1 MNPEER
7 HIFSVLVENRFGVL
21 ARVAGLFSGRG
32 FNIDSLNVAETH
44 DKSISQITLV
54 THGDAQII
62 EQIYHHLNRLIDVIE
77 VTDLSTDTHVERELV
92 LIKIATDNPQKR
104 AEILQV
110 SEVFRGRVIDMKPA
124 SLVLE
129 ITEKGTDVMAT
140 IYYDSDAN
148 FDLLKQRTVAVVGYG
163 AQGRAQSLNLKDSG
177 ANVVVGLYEGSHS
190 KARAEAEGLTVKTV
204 EEAAAMADIIQI
216 PRGLARDVALA
227 YARGIGGTRAGVIE
241 TTFREETETDLFGE
255 QAVLC
260 GGTAALIKAAFDTLV
275 EAGYQPEMAYFE
287 CLHELKLIVDLIY
300 TGGLSKMRNDVSNTA
315 EYGDL
320 TRGPQVIDDNVREKM
335 RQILKDVQGGVFAR
349 EWVLEN
355 EANQPVLGALR
366 RQESELEIEEVGK
379 NLRSMMSW
387 LDE

>member
-1 MNPEER
+1 
-7 HIFSVLVENRFGVL
+7 
-21 ARVAGLFSGRG
+21 
-32 FNIDSLNVAETH
+32 
-44 DKSISQITLV
+44 
-54 THGDAQII
+54 
-62 EQIYHHLNRLIDVIE
+62 
-77 VTDLSTDTHVERELV
+77 
-92 LIKIATDNPQKR
+92 
-104 AEILQV
+104 
-110 SEVFRGRVIDMKPA
+110 
-124 SLVLE
+124 
-129 ITEKGTDVMAT
+129 MAT
-140 IYYDSDAN
+140 IYYDSDVN
-148 FDLLKQRTVAVVGYG
+148 FDLLKQRTVAVIGYG

-177 ANVVVGLYEGSHS
+177 ANVVVGLYEGSRS

-204 EEAAAMADIIQI
+204 EEASAMADVVQVLIPDERHSAVYREQI
-216 PRGLARDVALA
+216 APNMQAGNMLLVSHGFSVHFGQIVPAADIDVAMIAPKGPGSLVREVFEGGGGVPCLIAIHQDTSGMARDIALA

-320 TRGPQVIDDNVREKM
+320 TRGPMLIDDSVRDRM
-335 RQILKDVQGGVFAR
+335 RQILADVQGGIFAR

-355 EANQPVLGALR
+355 QANQPVLGSLR
-366 RQESELEIEEVGK
+366 RQEAAHQIEEVGK